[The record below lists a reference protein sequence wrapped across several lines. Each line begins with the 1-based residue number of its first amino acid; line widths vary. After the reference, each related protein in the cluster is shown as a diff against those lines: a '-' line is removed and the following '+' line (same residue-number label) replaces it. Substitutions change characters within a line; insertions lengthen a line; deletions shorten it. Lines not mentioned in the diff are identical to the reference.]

1 MNAPFAAQIEAS
13 FRAEEYDPTYQLERL
28 VREARRDMGEAR
40 WNQLQ
45 AEWDAPRPVRQPD
58 WEAIGIDYPEGRS

>member
-1 MNAPFAAQIEAS
+1 MNDFADKIAAS
-13 FRAEEYDPTYQLERL
+13 YDASEYDPTYQLERI

-40 WNQLQ
+40 WQQLQ
-45 AEWDAPRPVRQPD
+45 AEWDEPRPVRQPD